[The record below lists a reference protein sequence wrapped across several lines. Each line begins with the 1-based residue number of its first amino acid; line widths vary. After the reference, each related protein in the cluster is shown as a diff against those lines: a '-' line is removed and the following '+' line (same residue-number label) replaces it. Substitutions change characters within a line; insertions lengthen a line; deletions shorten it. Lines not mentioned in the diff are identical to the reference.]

1 MTKQE
6 VLQKYN
12 IPPDLL
18 DKYADKKS
26 VQVIAT
32 KTSKASA

>member
-1 MTKQE
+1 MTKPE